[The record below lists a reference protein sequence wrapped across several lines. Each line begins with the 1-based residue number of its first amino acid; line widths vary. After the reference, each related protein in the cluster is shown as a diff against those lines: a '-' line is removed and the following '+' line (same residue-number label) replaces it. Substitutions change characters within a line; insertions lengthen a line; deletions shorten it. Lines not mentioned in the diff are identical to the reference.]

1 MWVVSVFSF
10 LTGLVTMA
18 AVRNWASLTTNRT
31 LLSNLLRVYLCACL
45 LLWVFTLWLTCV
57 LFLTF
62 GKVKD
67 WSVSISNSSFY
78 AFYLLFIHL
87 PVIYFYHRV
96 MLLWLA
102 SSHTT
107 CAQSCF

>member
-1 MWVVSVFSF
+1 
-10 LTGLVTMA
+10 
-18 AVRNWASLTTNRT
+18 VRNWASLTTNRT

-67 WSVSISNSSFY
+67 WSVSISNDGSM
-78 AFYLLFIHL
+78 LFVYFL
-87 PVIYFYHRV
+87 PTSPISNY
-96 MLLWLA
+96 
-102 SSHTT
+102 TIE
-107 CAQSCF
+107 